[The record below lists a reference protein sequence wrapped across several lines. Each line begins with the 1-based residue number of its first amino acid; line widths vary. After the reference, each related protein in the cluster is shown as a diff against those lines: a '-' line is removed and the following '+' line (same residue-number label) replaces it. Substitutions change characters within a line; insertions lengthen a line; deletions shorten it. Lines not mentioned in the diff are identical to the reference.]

1 MGLSAEML
9 NAIAAL
15 KLKGRFRLVPVPRQD
30 GVIIE
35 QFGKPDLLLTESA
48 AIRFCREREE
58 AENA

>member
-1 MGLSAEML
+1 MGLSVEMA

-15 KLKGRFRLVPVPRQD
+15 KLKGRFRLVPAPRQD
-30 GVIIE
+30 GIIVE
-35 QFGKPDLLLTESA
+35 QPAKPDLLLTESA